1 MSKIKCPICQFK
13 QPEDGRTTC
22 EICGAS
28 LFQEKPKKE
37 KKERKKMTEAGKLAL
52 GISFVVFLV
61 LGYTWYQ
68 RKPTDPPWFHAR
80 QLPPAPPENKPIYD
94 TQKTVDKYVAYAI
107 ATEFVEDRLLA
118 PKTADFPSFR
128 PEAVQQVNYDT
139 WIVNSYVDSQNA
151 FGAMIRTHYR
161 AKVMVLGD
169 GSWKLLDLQTK

>member
-1 MSKIKCPICQFK
+1 M
-13 QPEDGRTTC
+13 
-22 EICGAS
+22 
-28 LFQEKPKKE
+28 
-37 KKERKKMTEAGKLAL
+37 
-52 GISFVVFLV
+52 
-61 LGYTWYQ
+61 
-68 RKPTDPPWFHAR
+68 
-80 QLPPAPPENKPIYD
+80 PPAPPENKPIYD

>member
-1 MSKIKCPICQFK
+1 MSKIRCPICQFK

-37 KKERKKMTEAGKLAL
+37 KKERKEMTEAGKIAL
-52 GISFVVFLV
+52 GFSLVVFLV

-68 RKPTDPPWFHAR
+68 NEPSKTPT
-80 QLPPAPPENKPIYD
+80 APPENKPVYK
-94 TQKTVDKYVAYAI
+94 TQTSNNQFVAYAM
-107 ATEFVEDRLLA
+107 ATEFVEQMLLA
-118 PKTADFPSFR
+118 PTTADFPSFR
-128 PEAVQQVNYDT
+128 SEAVQQVNYDT

-161 AKVMVLGD
+161 AKVMFLGD
-169 GSWKLLDLQTK
+169 ERWKLLDLQTK

>member
-28 LFQEKPKKE
+28 IFQEKPKKE

-68 RKPTDPPWFHAR
+68 KHNEPASPQWFHAR
-80 QLPPAPPENKPIYD
+80 QLPPAPPAPRKD
-94 TQKTVDKYVAYAI
+94 RQKTVDKYVAYAI